1 MEFAV
6 CFGHISGTGSSAGR
20 TFQGRC
26 QSNASNRAMERA
38 EERQLIARSRRGDST
53 AFAQLIDQHKGYVLR
68 VCVRLLG
75 NLEDAKDVAQETFFQ
90 AFLTLGRFREE
101 SRFATWLYR
110 IAVHLCQNALRRQS
124 PLLEPLAAS
133 IRDPSLTPEAS
144 LLRRERGWRVD
155 QALQRLSPELQMA
168 VVLRDVLGFSYA
180 EIAASLGIPLGTV
193 KSRISAARW
202 ALRRDLEA
210 SDDV

>member
-1 MEFAV
+1 
-6 CFGHISGTGSSAGR
+6 
-20 TFQGRC
+20 
-26 QSNASNRAMERA
+26 MERA
-38 EERQLIARSRRGDST
+38 EESQLIARSRQGDST
-53 AFAQLIDQHKGYVLR
+53 AFARLIDQHKGHVLR

-90 AFLTLGRFREE
+90 AFLALGRFRED

-110 IAVHLCQNALRRQS
+110 IAVNLCQNALRRQS
-124 PLLEPLAAS
+124 PSLEPLAAS
-133 IRDPSLTPEAS
+133 FRDPSLTPEAT

-155 QALQRLSPELQMA
+155 QALQRLSPELRLA

-180 EIAASLGIPLGTV
+180 EIAATLEIPLGTV